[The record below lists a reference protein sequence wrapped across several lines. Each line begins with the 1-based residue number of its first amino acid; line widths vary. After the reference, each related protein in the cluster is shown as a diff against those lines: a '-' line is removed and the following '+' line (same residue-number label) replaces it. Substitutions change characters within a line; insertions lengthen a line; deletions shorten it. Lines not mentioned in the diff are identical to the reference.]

1 MLITILTD
9 NSKSW
14 FVPFG
19 NELKTE
25 LEKSGNDVIY
35 IFDKNEIREGD
46 ICFILSC
53 TRIIDEEFLKRNK
66 NNIVVHASD
75 LPDGKGFSPLQ
86 WQILEGKNEIVL
98 TLFEVAAKVDAGP
111 YYQKDKLVLK
121 GTELYDELRSML
133 GLKII
138 EMCIYYVNNRADLKP
153 IEQSGEETFYKRRT
167 VKDDEIDPQ
176 KSIAGQFNHFRIA
189 DNDKFPLYFKHLGE
203 EYILKIFK
211 KTPENK

>member
-14 FVPFG
+14 FVAFG
-19 NELKTE
+19 NELKNE

-35 IFDKNEIREGD
+35 VFDKNEIREGD

-86 WQILEGKNEIVL
+86 WQILERK
-98 TLFEVAAKVDAGP
+98 T
-111 YYQKDKLVLK
+111 
-121 GTELYDELRSML
+121 
-133 GLKII
+133 
-138 EMCIYYVNNRADLKP
+138 
-153 IEQSGEETFYKRRT
+153 GE
-167 VKDDEIDPQ
+167 
-176 KSIAGQFNHFRIA
+176 S
-189 DNDKFPLYFKHLGE
+189 
-203 EYILKIFK
+203 
-211 KTPENK
+211 